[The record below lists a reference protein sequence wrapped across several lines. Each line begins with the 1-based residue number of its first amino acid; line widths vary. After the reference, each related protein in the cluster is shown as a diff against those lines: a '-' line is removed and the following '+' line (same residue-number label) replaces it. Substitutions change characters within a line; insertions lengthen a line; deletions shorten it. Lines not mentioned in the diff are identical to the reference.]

1 MKISEL
7 NEYLQTLA
15 AFGAIIALIT
25 VGYEIRQ
32 SNRIATQQALSAN
45 WSNWLDHANSS
56 IESKVS
62 DVIVKSMTAEDE
74 MSLED
79 KVDLDFY
86 LSSWFY
92 LHHHDYIS
100 LQYDNE
106 VELTKYILQDIA
118 GDAPTVL
125 SSRFSR
131 AWFSKNKYWMDP
143 EIVNAVEEA
152 IAKSPVGS
160 GLKYYR
166 DIDTQAETIE

>member
-56 IESKVS
+56 IDSKIS
-62 DVIVKSMTAEDE
+62 SVIAKSLTAEDE
-74 MSLED
+74 MSIEE

-92 LHHHDYIS
+92 LHHHDFIS

-106 VELTKYILQDIA
+106 AELTRYILQDIA
-118 GDAPTVL
+118 GEAPTVL

-143 EIVNAVEEA
+143 EIANAVEEA
-152 IAKSPVGS
+152 IASSPVGS
-160 GLKYYR
+160 GLEYYR
-166 DIDTQAETIE
+166 DIDALAKKIE